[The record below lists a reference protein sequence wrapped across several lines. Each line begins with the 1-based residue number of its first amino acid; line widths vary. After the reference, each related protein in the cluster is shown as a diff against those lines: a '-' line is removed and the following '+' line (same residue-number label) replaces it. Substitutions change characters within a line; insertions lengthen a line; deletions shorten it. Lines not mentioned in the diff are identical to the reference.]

1 MHKTAYSIDL
11 REKALNCYK
20 QCNNASKVAKTYG
33 ISRNTLYLWIK
44 LEEQTGSLK
53 HQVKGQNATKLDT
66 QALKQYIEQNP
77 DAYLYENARFHRMG
91 ILQEMVHHLGHKIL
105 PLAPYSPE
113 LNPIE
118 KTWANIKKYMR
129 SILPSYDNF
138 TDALLSYLYFN

>member
-1 MHKTAYSIDL
+1 MAYSIDL

-53 HQVKGQNATKLDT
+53 HQVKGQNATKWDT

-77 DAYLYENARFHRMG
+77 DAYLYEMAEMFSCSTSTIFYALKKLG
-91 ILQEMVHHLGHKIL
+91 ITRKKRP
-105 PLAPYSPE
+105 PLTK
-113 LNPIE
+113 N
-118 KTWANIKKYMR
+118 KTQKK
-129 SILPSYDNF
+129 
-138 TDALLSYLYFN
+138 